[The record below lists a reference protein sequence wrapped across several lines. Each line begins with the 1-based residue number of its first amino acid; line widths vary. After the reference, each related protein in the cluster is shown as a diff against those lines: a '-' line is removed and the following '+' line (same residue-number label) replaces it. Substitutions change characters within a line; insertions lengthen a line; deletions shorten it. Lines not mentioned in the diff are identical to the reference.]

1 MEIRIN
7 DEPLDFT
14 LEQEQTLGE
23 VVEQLR
29 SWLADAGMLIED
41 LSVNGA
47 QVPADQLA
55 QSKRTPLAQVDT
67 VELTAVS
74 PDQFSL
80 NQLATIEHVLSLL
93 VAAAEGGS
101 EAHVR
106 QILSEYPHM
115 RAPLADSLG
124 SGESVNPVFAHFDS
138 VATQAEGVPLPD
150 ELAPAAKQVLL
161 LVQERIR
168 ELAEPISELRSTAQ
182 VLRTT
187 IPEVSEVSVLL
198 QTGKDREAMAA
209 VVRFT
214 ELSDKLI
221 RLYGILVRQGKI
233 DLSASMVQGERF
245 AAFYE
250 DLNGV
255 LRELSEA
262 MAAADSVLVG
272 DLLEYEI
279 APRLEKLIQFLDRI
293 EGTSENT

>member
-1 MEIRIN
+1 VEIRIN

-14 LEQEQTLGE
+14 LEQEETLGE
-23 VVEQLR
+23 VVEQLQ
-29 SWLADAGMLIED
+29 SWLADGGMLIEN
-41 LSVNGA
+41 LSVNGSK
-47 QVPADQLA
+47 VPGDQLTE
-55 QSKRTPLAQVDT
+55 SRDTPLDQVNT
-67 VELTAVS
+67 VEVTAVS
-74 PDQFSL
+74 PDQFKL
-80 NQLATIEHVLSLL
+80 NQLSTIEHVLSLL
-93 VAAAEGGS
+93 LATLDRGTDS
-101 EAHVR
+101 QVR

-115 RAPLADSLG
+115 RKPLADALG
-124 SGESVNPVFAHFDS
+124 SGEPANPVFARFDS
-138 VATQAEGVPLPD
+138 LAESGATSE
-150 ELAPAAKQVLL
+150 ELSLAAKQVLL

-168 ELAEPISELRSTAQ
+168 ELTEPIAELRSTAQ
-182 VLRTT
+182 ILRTT

-221 RLYGILVRQGKI
+221 RLYGILVRQGRV
-233 DLSASMVQGERF
+233 DLSASMVEEERF

-250 DLNGV
+250 DLNQV

-262 MAAADSVLVG
+262 MAAGDSVLVG

-293 EGTSENT
+293 EASSEDT

>member
-1 MEIRIN
+1 VEIRIN
-7 DEPLDFT
+7 NELLDFT
-14 LEQEQTLGE
+14 LEQEKTLGE
-23 VVEQLR
+23 VVVQLR

-41 LSVNGA
+41 LSVNGS
-47 QVPADQLA
+47 QVPADELA
-55 QSKRTPLAQVDT
+55 HSKNTPLEQVET

-74 PDQFSL
+74 PEQFTL
-80 NQLATIEHVLSLL
+80 NQLTTIDHVLSLL
-93 VAAAEGGS
+93 VSALDRGS
-101 EAHVR
+101 DDNVR
-106 QILSEYPHM
+106 QILAEYPHM
-115 RAPLADSLG
+115 RGPLAGALG
-124 SGESVNPVFAHFDS
+124 SGEPPNPVFARFDNL
-138 VATQAEGVPLPD
+138 ATQADGGPGPE
-150 ELAPAAKQVLL
+150 ELTPAAKQVLL

-168 ELAEPISELRSTAQ
+168 ELSDPVSELRSTAQ
-182 VLRTT
+182 LLRTT

-221 RLYGILVRQGKI
+221 RLYGILVRQGAI
-233 DLSASMVQGERF
+233 DLSESMVQGERF

-262 MAAADSVLVG
+262 LDAADSVLVG

-279 APRLEKLIQFLDRI
+279 APRLEKLIEFLDRI
-293 EGTSENT
+293 EASSEET